1 MHKKNKIHTCM
12 NLPVI
17 VLILSSVTLVPT
29 IIVLFYSA
37 ITYKKTHQ
45 YLLAGLLISTIF
57 YYLPFFLSNAKLLH
71 YVPYMLKFGVIFYLT
86 MPALLTLYIKSFITK
101 SFQFKKKYLFFL
113 IGPFIAFLD
122 YLYFHIQNYAQLDE
136 IVNMIE
142 KKNIYI
148 FRLEGFIPFELNL
161 LIRFIYIL
169 PFGYYLIKINIDK
182 KKRPFLTQEDKTI
195 FAFLKYL
202 LIGVLCV
209 YTIFFVYFIIT
220 LNSDEID
227 FTDSLTS
234 GILIISGALIMYLGL
249 NILLSPQLLFDL
261 KETRKKNIQIN
272 NENSEEDQ
280 ELLNAIE
287 TKMGE
292 EKFYLNENF
301 SSQQVLTNFEISRS
315 KLDELLVQRK
325 GISFADWLNSYRIEY
340 AKNLLL
346 SNDQYTIDAL
356 SNMSGFSSRSA
367 FYAAFKKITQ
377 ITPTEYINQSKKG
390 NL

>member
-1 MHKKNKIHTCM
+1 M
-12 NLPVI
+12 NLPII

-71 YVPYMLKFGVIFYLT
+71 YAPYMLKLGIIFYLM
-86 MPALLTLYIKSFITK
+86 MPALLTLYVKSFLTK
-101 SFQFKKKYLFFL
+101 SFQFKKKYLFLL

-142 KKNIYI
+142 NKNIYI

-202 LIGVLCV
+202 LLGVLCV
-209 YTIFFVYFIIT
+209 YAIFFVYFIIT

-227 FTDSLTS
+227 FTGSLTS
-234 GILIISGALIMYLGL
+234 GISIISGTLIMYLGL

-272 NENSEEDQ
+272 NETSEEDQ
-280 ELLNAIE
+280 ELLNTIE

-301 SSQQVLTNFEISRS
+301 SSQHVFTNFEISRS

-325 GISFADWLNSYRIEY
+325 GISFAEWLNSYRIEY

-346 SNDQYTIDAL
+346 SNEQYTIDAL
-356 SNMSGFSSRSA
+356 STMSGFSSRSA
-367 FYAAFKKITQ
+367 FHAAFKKITQ

>member
-1 MHKKNKIHTCM
+1 
-12 NLPVI
+12 
-17 VLILSSVTLVPT
+17 
-29 IIVLFYSA
+29 
-37 ITYKKTHQ
+37 
-45 YLLAGLLISTIF
+45 
-57 YYLPFFLSNAKLLH
+57 
-71 YVPYMLKFGVIFYLT
+71 
-86 MPALLTLYIKSFITK
+86 
-101 SFQFKKKYLFFL
+101 
-113 IGPFIAFLD
+113 
-122 YLYFHIQNYAQLDE
+122 
-136 IVNMIE
+136 MIE

-202 LIGVLCV
+202 LYGVLSV
-209 YTIFFVYFIIT
+209 YTIFFTYFIVT

-234 GILIISGALIMYLGL
+234 GISIISGAFIMYLGL

-272 NENSEEDQ
+272 NETSEEDQ

-301 SSQQVLTNFEISRS
+301 SSQHVFTNFEISRS

-325 GISFADWLNSYRIEY
+325 GISFAEWLNSFRIEY

-356 SNMSGFSSRSA
+356 STMSGFSSRSA

-377 ITPTEYINQSKKG
+377 ITPTEYIKQSKKG

>member
-301 SSQQVLTNFEISRS
+301 SSQHVLTNFEISRS

>member
-1 MHKKNKIHTCM
+1 M
-12 NLPVI
+12 NLPVL
-17 VLILSSVTLVPT
+17 VLILSSVTLIPT

-37 ITYKKTHQ
+37 ITWKKTHH
-45 YLLAGLLISTIF
+45 YFLAGLLISTIF

-71 YVPYMLKFGVIFYLT
+71 YAPYMLKFGVIFYLT
-86 MPALLTLYIKSFITK
+86 IPALLTLYVKTFLTK
-101 SFQFKKKYLFFL
+101 SFQFKKKYLLFL

-136 IVNMIE
+136 IVNLIE

-161 LIRFIYIL
+161 LIRFTYIL

-202 LIGVLCV
+202 LLGVLFV
-209 YTIFFVYFIIT
+209 YTNFFVYFMISF
-220 LNSDEID
+220 NYDEIN

-234 GILIISGALIMYLGL
+234 GISIISGALIIYLGL

-261 KETRKKNIQIN
+261 KETRKKNISIN
-272 NENSEEDQ
+272 NETSEEDA

-301 SSQQVLTNFEISRS
+301 SSQHVLANFEISRS

-325 GISFADWLNSYRIEY
+325 GISFAEWLNSFRIEY

-377 ITPTEYINQSKKG
+377 ITPTEYIKQSKKG
-390 NL
+390 SL

>member
-1 MHKKNKIHTCM
+1 M
-12 NLPVI
+12 NLPVL
-17 VLILSSVTLVPT
+17 VLILSSVTLIPT

-37 ITYKKTHQ
+37 ITWKKTHH
-45 YLLAGLLISTIF
+45 YFLAGLLISTIF

-71 YVPYMLKFGVIFYLT
+71 YAPYMLKFGVIFYLT
-86 MPALLTLYIKSFITK
+86 IPALLTLYVKTFLTK
-101 SFQFKKKYLFFL
+101 SFQFKEKYLLFL

-161 LIRFIYIL
+161 LIRFTYIL

-202 LIGVLCV
+202 LLGVLFV
-209 YTIFFVYFIIT
+209 YTNFFVYFMIT
-220 LNSDEID
+220 LNYDEIN

-234 GILIISGALIMYLGL
+234 GISIISGALIIYLGL

-261 KETRKKNIQIN
+261 KETRKKNISIN
-272 NENSEEDQ
+272 NETSEEDA

-301 SSQQVLTNFEISRS
+301 SSQHVLANFEISRS

-325 GISFADWLNSYRIEY
+325 GISFAEWLNSFRIEY

-377 ITPTEYINQSKKG
+377 ITPTEYIKQSKKG
-390 NL
+390 SL

>member
-1 MHKKNKIHTCM
+1 M
-12 NLPVI
+12 NLPVL
-17 VLILSSVTLVPT
+17 VLILSSVTLIPT

-37 ITYKKTHQ
+37 ITWKKTHH
-45 YLLAGLLISTIF
+45 YFLAGLLISTIF

-71 YVPYMLKFGVIFYLT
+71 YAPYMLKFGVIFYLT
-86 MPALLTLYIKSFITK
+86 IPALLTLYVKTFLTK
-101 SFQFKKKYLFFL
+101 SFQFKKKYLLFL

-136 IVNMIE
+136 IVNLIE

-161 LIRFIYIL
+161 LIRFTYIL

-202 LIGVLCV
+202 LLGVLFV
-209 YTIFFVYFIIT
+209 YTNFFVYFMIT
-220 LNSDEID
+220 LNYDEIN

-234 GILIISGALIMYLGL
+234 GISIISGALIIYLGL

-261 KETRKKNIQIN
+261 KETRKKNISIN
-272 NENSEEDQ
+272 NETSEEDA

-301 SSQQVLTNFEISRS
+301 SSQHVLANFEISRS

-325 GISFADWLNSYRIEY
+325 GISFAEWLNSFRIEY

-377 ITPTEYINQSKKG
+377 ITPTEYIKQSKKG
-390 NL
+390 SL

>member
-1 MHKKNKIHTCM
+1 
-12 NLPVI
+12 
-17 VLILSSVTLVPT
+17 
-29 IIVLFYSA
+29 
-37 ITYKKTHQ
+37 
-45 YLLAGLLISTIF
+45 
-57 YYLPFFLSNAKLLH
+57 
-71 YVPYMLKFGVIFYLT
+71 
-86 MPALLTLYIKSFITK
+86 
-101 SFQFKKKYLFFL
+101 
-113 IGPFIAFLD
+113 
-122 YLYFHIQNYAQLDE
+122 
-136 IVNMIE
+136 MIE
-142 KKNIYI
+142 NKNIYI

-202 LIGVLCV
+202 LLGVLCV
-209 YTIFFVYFIIT
+209 YAIFFVYFIIT

-227 FTDSLTS
+227 FTGSLTS
-234 GILIISGALIMYLGL
+234 GISIISGTLIMYLGL

-272 NENSEEDQ
+272 NETSEEDQ
-280 ELLNAIE
+280 ELLNTIE

-301 SSQQVLTNFEISRS
+301 SSQHVFTNFEISRS

-325 GISFADWLNSYRIEY
+325 GISFAEWLNSYRIEY

-346 SNDQYTIDAL
+346 SNEQYTIDAL
-356 SNMSGFSSRSA
+356 STMSGFSSRSA

>member
-1 MHKKNKIHTCM
+1 
-12 NLPVI
+12 
-17 VLILSSVTLVPT
+17 
-29 IIVLFYSA
+29 
-37 ITYKKTHQ
+37 
-45 YLLAGLLISTIF
+45 
-57 YYLPFFLSNAKLLH
+57 
-71 YVPYMLKFGVIFYLT
+71 MLKLGVIFYLMVPT
-86 MPALLTLYIKSFITK
+86 LLSLYVKSFLTK
-101 SFQFKKKYLFFL
+101 SFQFKKEYLFFL

-148 FRLEGFIPFELNL
+148 FKLEGFIPFELNL

-182 KKRPFLTQEDKTI
+182 KKKPFLTQEDKTI

-202 LIGVLCV
+202 LYGVLSV
-209 YTIFFVYFIIT
+209 YTIFFIYFIVT

-234 GILIISGALIMYLGL
+234 GIAIISGAFIMYLGL
-249 NILLSPQLLFDL
+249 IILLSPQLLFDL

-272 NENSEEDQ
+272 NETSEEDQ

-301 SSQQVLTNFEISRS
+301 SSQHVFTNFKISRS

-325 GISFADWLNSYRIEY
+325 GISFAEWLNSFRIEY

-356 SNMSGFSSRSA
+356 STMSGFSSRSA

-377 ITPTEYINQSKKG
+377 ITPTEYIKQSKKG

>member
-1 MHKKNKIHTCM
+1 M
-12 NLPVI
+12 NLPVL
-17 VLILSSVTLVPT
+17 VLILSSVTLIPT

-37 ITYKKTHQ
+37 ITWKKTHH
-45 YLLAGLLISTIF
+45 YFLAGLLISTIF

-71 YVPYMLKFGVIFYLT
+71 YAPYMLKFGVIFYLT
-86 MPALLTLYIKSFITK
+86 IPALLTLYVKTFLTK
-101 SFQFKKKYLFFL
+101 SFQFKEKYLLFL

-122 YLYFHIQNYAQLDE
+122 YLYFHIQNYEQLDE

-161 LIRFIYIL
+161 LIRFTYIL

-202 LIGVLCV
+202 LLGVLFV
-209 YTIFFVYFIIT
+209 YTNFFVYFMIT
-220 LNSDEID
+220 LNYDEIN

-234 GILIISGALIMYLGL
+234 GISIISGALIMYLGL

-261 KETRKKNIQIN
+261 KETRKKNIPIN
-272 NENSEEDQ
+272 NETSEEDA

-301 SSQQVLTNFEISRS
+301 SSQHVLANFEISRS

-325 GISFADWLNSYRIEY
+325 GISFAEWLNSFRIEY

-377 ITPTEYINQSKKG
+377 ITPTEYIKQSKKG
-390 NL
+390 SL

>member
-1 MHKKNKIHTCM
+1 M
-12 NLPVI
+12 NLPII

-71 YVPYMLKFGVIFYLT
+71 YAPYMLKLGIIFYLM
-86 MPALLTLYIKSFITK
+86 MPALLTLYVKSFLTK
-101 SFQFKKKYLFFL
+101 SFQFKKKYLFLL

-142 KKNIYI
+142 NKNIYI

-202 LIGVLCV
+202 LLGVLCV
-209 YTIFFVYFIIT
+209 YAIFFVYFIIT

-227 FTDSLTS
+227 FTGSLTS
-234 GILIISGALIMYLGL
+234 GISIISGTLIMYLGL

-272 NENSEEDQ
+272 NETSEEDQ
-280 ELLNAIE
+280 ELLNTIE

-301 SSQQVLTNFEISRS
+301 SSQHVFTNFEISRS

-325 GISFADWLNSYRIEY
+325 GISFAEWLNSYRIEY

-346 SNDQYTIDAL
+346 SNEQYTIDAL
-356 SNMSGFSSRSA
+356 STMSGFSSRSA

>member
-1 MHKKNKIHTCM
+1 
-12 NLPVI
+12 
-17 VLILSSVTLVPT
+17 
-29 IIVLFYSA
+29 
-37 ITYKKTHQ
+37 
-45 YLLAGLLISTIF
+45 
-57 YYLPFFLSNAKLLH
+57 
-71 YVPYMLKFGVIFYLT
+71 MLKFGVIFYLT
-86 MPALLTLYIKSFITK
+86 IPALLTLYVKTFLTK
-101 SFQFKKKYLFFL
+101 SFQFKKKYLLFL

-136 IVNMIE
+136 IVNLIE

-161 LIRFIYIL
+161 LIRFTYIL

-202 LIGVLCV
+202 LLGVLFV
-209 YTIFFVYFIIT
+209 YTNFFVYFMISF
-220 LNSDEID
+220 NYDEIN

-234 GILIISGALIMYLGL
+234 GISIISGALIIYLGL

-261 KETRKKNIQIN
+261 KETRKKNISIN
-272 NENSEEDQ
+272 NETSEEDA

-301 SSQQVLTNFEISRS
+301 SSQHVLANFEISRS

-325 GISFADWLNSYRIEY
+325 GISFAEWLNSFRIEY

-377 ITPTEYINQSKKG
+377 ITPTEYIKQSKKG
-390 NL
+390 SL

>member
-1 MHKKNKIHTCM
+1 
-12 NLPVI
+12 
-17 VLILSSVTLVPT
+17 
-29 IIVLFYSA
+29 
-37 ITYKKTHQ
+37 
-45 YLLAGLLISTIF
+45 
-57 YYLPFFLSNAKLLH
+57 
-71 YVPYMLKFGVIFYLT
+71 
-86 MPALLTLYIKSFITK
+86 
-101 SFQFKKKYLFFL
+101 
-113 IGPFIAFLD
+113 
-122 YLYFHIQNYAQLDE
+122 
-136 IVNMIE
+136 
-142 KKNIYI
+142 
-148 FRLEGFIPFELNL
+148 
-161 LIRFIYIL
+161 
-169 PFGYYLIKINIDK
+169 
-182 KKRPFLTQEDKTI
+182 
-195 FAFLKYL
+195 
-202 LIGVLCV
+202 
-209 YTIFFVYFIIT
+209 
-220 LNSDEID
+220 
-227 FTDSLTS
+227 
-234 GILIISGALIMYLGL
+234 MYLGL

-301 SSQQVLTNFEISRS
+301 SSQHVLTNFEISRS

>member
-1 MHKKNKIHTCM
+1 M
-12 NLPVI
+12 NLPVL
-17 VLILSSVTLVPT
+17 VLILSSVTLIPT

-37 ITYKKTHQ
+37 ITWKKTHH
-45 YLLAGLLISTIF
+45 YFLAGLLISTIF

-71 YVPYMLKFGVIFYLT
+71 YAPYMLKFGVIFYLT
-86 MPALLTLYIKSFITK
+86 IPALLTLYVKTFLTK
-101 SFQFKKKYLFFL
+101 SFQFKEKYLLFL

-136 IVNMIE
+136 IVNLIE

-161 LIRFIYIL
+161 LIRFTYIL

-202 LIGVLCV
+202 LLGVLFV
-209 YTIFFVYFIIT
+209 YTNFFVYFMISF
-220 LNSDEID
+220 NYDEIN

-234 GILIISGALIMYLGL
+234 GISIISGALIIYLGL

-261 KETRKKNIQIN
+261 KETRKKNISIN
-272 NENSEEDQ
+272 NETSEEDA

-301 SSQQVLTNFEISRS
+301 SSQHVLANFEISRS

-325 GISFADWLNSYRIEY
+325 GISFAEWLNSFRIEY

-377 ITPTEYINQSKKG
+377 ITPTEYIKQSKKG
-390 NL
+390 SL

>member
-1 MHKKNKIHTCM
+1 M

-17 VLILSSVTLVPT
+17 VLVLSSVTLVPA
-29 IIVLFYSA
+29 IIVIFYSA
-37 ITYKKTHQ
+37 ITYKKTHH
-45 YLLAGLLISTIF
+45 YLLAGLLISTII

-71 YVPYMLKFGVIFYLT
+71 YAPYMLKLGVIFYL
-86 MPALLTLYIKSFITK
+86 MVPALLSLYVKSFLTK

-148 FRLEGFIPFELNL
+148 FRMEGFIPFELNL

-202 LIGVLCV
+202 LYGVLSV
-209 YTIFFVYFIIT
+209 YTIFFIYFIVT

-234 GILIISGALIMYLGL
+234 GISIISGAFIMYLGL

-272 NENSEEDQ
+272 NETSEEDQ

-301 SSQQVLTNFEISRS
+301 SSQHVFTNFKISRS

-325 GISFADWLNSYRIEY
+325 GISFAEWLNSFRIEY

-346 SNDQYTIDAL
+346 SNDQYTIVAL
-356 SNMSGFSSRSA
+356 STMSGFSSRSA

-377 ITPTEYINQSKKG
+377 ITPTEYIKQSKKG

>member
-1 MHKKNKIHTCM
+1 M
-12 NLPVI
+12 
-17 VLILSSVTLVPT
+17 
-29 IIVLFYSA
+29 
-37 ITYKKTHQ
+37 
-45 YLLAGLLISTIF
+45 
-57 YYLPFFLSNAKLLH
+57 
-71 YVPYMLKFGVIFYLT
+71 
-86 MPALLTLYIKSFITK
+86 
-101 SFQFKKKYLFFL
+101 
-113 IGPFIAFLD
+113 
-122 YLYFHIQNYAQLDE
+122 
-136 IVNMIE
+136 
-142 KKNIYI
+142 
-148 FRLEGFIPFELNL
+148 EGFIPFELNL

-202 LIGVLCV
+202 LYGVLSV
-209 YTIFFVYFIIT
+209 YTIFFIYFIVT

-234 GILIISGALIMYLGL
+234 GISIISGAFIMYLGL

-272 NENSEEDQ
+272 NETSEEDQ
-280 ELLNAIE
+280 ELLHAIE

-301 SSQQVLTNFEISRS
+301 SSQHVFTNFKISRS

-325 GISFADWLNSYRIEY
+325 GISFAEWLNSFRIEY

-356 SNMSGFSSRSA
+356 STMSGFSSRSA

-377 ITPTEYINQSKKG
+377 ITPTEYIKQSKKG

>member
-1 MHKKNKIHTCM
+1 M
-12 NLPVI
+12 NLPVL
-17 VLILSSVTLVPT
+17 VLILSSVTLIPT

-37 ITYKKTHQ
+37 ITWKKTHH
-45 YLLAGLLISTIF
+45 YFLAGLLISTIF

-71 YVPYMLKFGVIFYLT
+71 YAPYMLKFGVIFYLT
-86 MPALLTLYIKSFITK
+86 IPALLTLYVKTFLTK
-101 SFQFKKKYLFFL
+101 SFQFKKKYLLFL

-202 LIGVLCV
+202 LLGVLFV
-209 YTIFFVYFIIT
+209 YTNFFVYFMISF
-220 LNSDEID
+220 NYDEIN

-234 GILIISGALIMYLGL
+234 GISIISGALIMYLGL

-261 KETRKKNIQIN
+261 KETRKKNIPIN
-272 NENSEEDQ
+272 NETSEEDA

-301 SSQQVLTNFEISRS
+301 SSQHVLANFEISRS

-325 GISFADWLNSYRIEY
+325 GISFAEWLNSFRIEY

-377 ITPTEYINQSKKG
+377 ITPTEYIKQSKKG
-390 NL
+390 SL

>member
-1 MHKKNKIHTCM
+1 M
-12 NLPVI
+12 NLPVL
-17 VLILSSVTLVPT
+17 VLILSSVTLIPT

-37 ITYKKTHQ
+37 ITWKKTHH
-45 YLLAGLLISTIF
+45 YFLAGLLISTIF

-71 YVPYMLKFGVIFYLT
+71 YAPYMLKFGVIFYLT
-86 MPALLTLYIKSFITK
+86 IPALLTLYVKTFLTK
-101 SFQFKKKYLFFL
+101 SFQFKEKYLLFL

-202 LIGVLCV
+202 LLGVLFV
-209 YTIFFVYFIIT
+209 YTNFFVYFMIT
-220 LNSDEID
+220 LNYDEIN

-234 GILIISGALIMYLGL
+234 GISIISGALIMYLGL

-261 KETRKKNIQIN
+261 KETRKKNIPIN
-272 NENSEEDQ
+272 NETSEEDA

-301 SSQQVLTNFEISRS
+301 SSQHVLANFEISRS

-325 GISFADWLNSYRIEY
+325 GISFAEWLNSFRIEY

-377 ITPTEYINQSKKG
+377 ITPTEYIKQSKKG
-390 NL
+390 SL

>member
-1 MHKKNKIHTCM
+1 M
-12 NLPVI
+12 NLPVL
-17 VLILSSVTLVPT
+17 VLILSSVTLIPT

-37 ITYKKTHQ
+37 ITWKKTHH
-45 YLLAGLLISTIF
+45 YFLAGLLISTIF

-71 YVPYMLKFGVIFYLT
+71 YAPYMLKFGVIFYLT
-86 MPALLTLYIKSFITK
+86 IPALLTLYVKTFLTK
-101 SFQFKKKYLFFL
+101 SFQFKKKYLLFL

-136 IVNMIE
+136 IVNLIE

-161 LIRFIYIL
+161 LIRFTYIL

-202 LIGVLCV
+202 LLGVLFV
-209 YTIFFVYFIIT
+209 YTNFFVYFMISF
-220 LNSDEID
+220 NYDEIN

-234 GILIISGALIMYLGL
+234 GISIISGALIIYLGL

-261 KETRKKNIQIN
+261 KETRKKNISIN
-272 NENSEEDQ
+272 NETSEEDA

-301 SSQQVLTNFEISRS
+301 SSQHVLANFEISRS

-325 GISFADWLNSYRIEY
+325 GISFAEWLNSFRIEY

-367 FYAAFKKITQ
+367 FYAAFKKTTQ
-377 ITPTEYINQSKKG
+377 ITPTEYIKQSKKG
-390 NL
+390 SL

>member
-1 MHKKNKIHTCM
+1 M
-12 NLPVI
+12 NLPVL
-17 VLILSSVTLVPT
+17 VLILSSVTLIPT

-37 ITYKKTHQ
+37 ITWKKTHH
-45 YLLAGLLISTIF
+45 YFLAGLLISTIF

-71 YVPYMLKFGVIFYLT
+71 YAPYMLKFGVIFYLT
-86 MPALLTLYIKSFITK
+86 IPALLTLYVKTFLTK
-101 SFQFKKKYLFFL
+101 SFQFKKKYLLFL

-136 IVNMIE
+136 IVNLIE

-202 LIGVLCV
+202 LLGVLFV
-209 YTIFFVYFIIT
+209 YTNFFVYFMISF
-220 LNSDEID
+220 NYDEIN

-234 GILIISGALIMYLGL
+234 GISIISGALIMYLGL

-261 KETRKKNIQIN
+261 KETRKKNIPIN
-272 NENSEEDQ
+272 NETSEEDA

-301 SSQQVLTNFEISRS
+301 SSQHVLANFEISRS

-325 GISFADWLNSYRIEY
+325 GISFAEWLNSFRIEY

-377 ITPTEYINQSKKG
+377 ITPTEYIKQSKKG
-390 NL
+390 SL

>member
-1 MHKKNKIHTCM
+1 M
-12 NLPVI
+12 NLPVL
-17 VLILSSVTLVPT
+17 VLILSSVTLIPT

-37 ITYKKTHQ
+37 ITWKKTHH
-45 YLLAGLLISTIF
+45 YFLAGLLISTIF

-71 YVPYMLKFGVIFYLT
+71 YAPYMLKFGVIFYLT
-86 MPALLTLYIKSFITK
+86 IPALLTLYVKTFLTK
-101 SFQFKKKYLFFL
+101 SFQFKKKYLLFL

-136 IVNMIE
+136 IVNLIE

-161 LIRFIYIL
+161 LIRFTYIL

-202 LIGVLCV
+202 LLGVLFV
-209 YTIFFVYFIIT
+209 YTNFFVYFMISF
-220 LNSDEID
+220 NYDEIN

-234 GILIISGALIMYLGL
+234 GISIISGALIMYLGL

-261 KETRKKNIQIN
+261 KETRKKNIPIN
-272 NENSEEDQ
+272 NETSEEDA

-301 SSQQVLTNFEISRS
+301 SSQHVLANFEISRS

-325 GISFADWLNSYRIEY
+325 GISFAEWLNSFRIEY

-377 ITPTEYINQSKKG
+377 ITPTEYIKQSKKG
-390 NL
+390 SL